1 MGISTHILDTALGRP
16 AANVAVSLARLQ
28 EQDWVVLAENRTDAD
43 GRCRQLLPEAMA
55 LEAGLYRVCFDTGA
69 YYESQ
74 HLRGLYPFVEIA
86 FEVRDAGAEAGAG
99 HYHIPLLLTANGYTT
114 YRGS

>member
-16 AANVAVSLARLQ
+16 AAEVPVTLAFMANGNWSLINEAV
-28 EQDWVVLAENRTDAD
+28 TDAD
-43 GRCRQLLPEAMA
+43 GRCKHLLLPTQT
-55 LEAGLYRVCFDTGA
+55 LQAGIYRVHFATAA
-69 YYESQ
+69 YFERK
-74 HLRGLYPFVEIA
+74 HMEGLYPYVEIV
-86 FEVRDAGAEAGAG
+86 FTVLDKKQ

>member
-16 AANVAVSLARLQ
+16 AAQVPVTLAFMENGAWSPINEAV
-28 EQDWVVLAENRTDAD
+28 TDAD
-43 GRCRQLLPEAMA
+43 GRCKHLLPST
-55 LEAGLYRVCFDTGA
+55 LPLQPGIYRIHFATPVYF
-69 YYESQ
+69 ERNRLQ
-74 HLRGLYPFVEIA
+74 GLYPYIEIVFA
-86 FEVRDAGAEAGAG
+86 VSDEKQ

>member
-16 AANVAVSLARLQ
+16 AADVPVALAFMASGSWSLINEA
-28 EQDWVVLAENRTDAD
+28 VTDAD
-43 GRCRQLLPEAMA
+43 GRCKHLLPPTYA
-55 LEAGLYRVCFDTGA
+55 LQPGVYRIHFETAA
-69 YYESQ
+69 YYKQ
-74 HLRGLYPFVEIA
+74 NHLEGLYPYVEIV
-86 FEVRDAGAEAGAG
+86 FTVLEGQQ

>member
-16 AANVAVSLARLQ
+16 AAEVPVTLAFMENGAWFPINEAV
-28 EQDWVVLAENRTDAD
+28 TDSD
-43 GRCRQLLPEAMA
+43 GRCAHLLPPTQP
-55 LEAGLYRVCFDTGA
+55 LQPGVYRIHFETAA
-69 YYESQ
+69 YYKRNRLE
-74 HLRGLYPFVEIA
+74 GLYPYVEIT
-86 FEVRDAGAEAGAG
+86 FGVSDKEQ

>member
-16 AANVAVSLARLQ
+16 AAGVPVTLAYMTNRAWSPLNEAV
-28 EQDWVVLAENRTDAD
+28 TDAE
-43 GRCRQLLPEAMA
+43 GRCKDLLPSTQTLLPGTYRIRFETVSYYQRNQ
-55 LEAGLYRVCFDTGA
+55 LE
-69 YYESQ
+69 
-74 HLRGLYPFVEIA
+74 GLYPYIEIV
-86 FEVRDAGAEAGAG
+86 FTVSAEQQ

>member
-16 AANVAVSLARLQ
+16 AADVPLTLAFFTNGVWSLIN
-28 EQDWVVLAENRTDAD
+28 DDVTDAD
-43 GRCRQLLPEAMA
+43 GRCKHLLPPTQP
-55 LEAGLYRVCFDTGA
+55 LQRGSYRIHFKTED
-69 YYESQ
+69 YFKRN
-74 HLRGLYPFVEIA
+74 HLAGLYPFVEIV
-86 FEVRDAGAEAGAG
+86 FTVSDNDQ

>member
-16 AANVAVSLARLQ
+16 AADVPVSLARRLQ
-28 EQDWVVLAENRTDAD
+28 EQWIVISEEKTDAD
-43 GRCRQLLPEAMA
+43 GRARQLLPEETR
-55 LEAGLYRVCFDTGA
+55 LEAGLYRVRFETA
-69 YYESQ
+69 SYYEAQ
-74 HLRGLYPFVEIA
+74 CLCGLYPYVEIA
-86 FEVRDAGAEAGAG
+86 FEVRDAEQ

>member
-16 AANVAVSLARLQ
+16 AAEVPVTLAFMANGGWSLINEAV
-28 EQDWVVLAENRTDAD
+28 TDAD
-43 GRCRQLLPEAMA
+43 GRCKHLLPPAQA
-55 LEAGLYRVCFDTGA
+55 LQPGIYLIHFETAA
-69 YYESQ
+69 YFERNRL
-74 HLRGLYPFVEIA
+74 HGLYPYVEIV
-86 FEVRDAGAEAGAG
+86 FLVSDKEQ